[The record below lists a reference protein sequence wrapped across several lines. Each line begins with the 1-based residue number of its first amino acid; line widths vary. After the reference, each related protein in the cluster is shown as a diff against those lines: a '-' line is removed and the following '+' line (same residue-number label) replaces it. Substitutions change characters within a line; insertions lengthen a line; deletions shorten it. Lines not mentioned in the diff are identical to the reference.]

1 MDVEFIAEV
10 SSNHNQ
16 DLDRCLK
23 FIDTAKQIGCEGI
36 KFQLFKIDELFAPQ
50 IIKNNQQLNKRRAW
64 ELPLEFIPKLAKAS
78 HKLGLKF
85 SCTPFYLEAVEALKP
100 YVDFYKVASYE
111 LLWHEL
117 LKMCVKTEIP
127 VVLSTGMATVDEI
140 DMSVEAMRSVGAKD
154 ITLLQCVSSYP
165 VSPNQCNLAAIK
177 TLRDRYGC
185 KAGWSGH
192 SVSEAVIY
200 RAVFKW
206 RTSMVE
212 FHMDLDG
219 SGDEFNGDFHWLPE
233 KMAAVISNIRQGVG
247 AELSDE
253 SADFDGVK
261 KPVESEFDER
271 DWRADPSDG
280 LRPLLKLRESWSP
293 E

>member
-16 DLDRCLK
+16 DLDRCLR
-23 FIDTAKQIGCEGI
+23 FIETAKQIGCNGI
-36 KFQLFKIDELFAPQ
+36 KFQLFKIDKLFAPQ

-64 ELPLEFIPKLAKAS
+64 ELPLKFIPKLAKAS
-78 HKLGLKF
+78 YKLGLEF
-85 SCTPFYLEAVEALKP
+85 ACTPFYLEAVEALKP
-100 YVDFYKVASYE
+100 YVDFYKIASYE
-111 LLWHEL
+111 LLWHKL
-117 LKMCVKTEIP
+117 LMKCAQTSIP
-127 VVLSTGMATVDEI
+127 VVLSTGMATIDEI
-140 DMSVEAMRSVGAKD
+140 DLAVETMRSARAKD

-165 VSPNQCNLAAIK
+165 VSVDQCNLAAIK

-192 SVSEAVIY
+192 SVSEAVVY

-206 RTSMVE
+206 QASMVE

-219 SGDEFNGDFHWLPE
+219 DGDEFNEDFCWLPE
-233 KMAAVISNIRQGVG
+233 KMATVISNVRQGVDS
-247 AELSDE
+247 ELSDE

-261 KPVESEFDER
+261 KPIKSEISER
-271 DWRADPSDG
+271 NWRADPSDG
-280 LRPLLKLRESWSP
+280 LRPLLELRENWRP